1 MDYIYMYIFNF
12 RSLLLVRPMYMFLWF
27 LFASKYS
34 NIFIASLTITGHL
47 HTHPHHLTQALPFF
61 LQLELSQLFLRHLFI
76 SVLKPNF
83 LCVGA
88 AAAKQTVKRN
98 DIVALASGMMNSL
111 ILYNLWWLCYR
122 WVIIMHVTMNV
133 QIKWFLKSSRISL
146 S

>member
-1 MDYIYMYIFNF
+1 MYIFNF
-12 RSLLLVRPMYMFLWF
+12 RSLLLVRPIYMFLWF

-47 HTHPHHLTQALPFF
+47 HTRPHHLTQALPFF
-61 LQLELSQLFLRHLFI
+61 LQLELSQFFLRRLFI

-83 LCVGA
+83 LCVGAA

-111 ILYNLWWLCYR
+111 ILYNL
-122 WVIIMHVTMNV
+122 
-133 QIKWFLKSSRISL
+133 
-146 S
+146 